1 MKIRAHHLL
10 CMQGF
15 QGYGYT
21 RDFIDNMAGT
31 IKNINS
37 NPDLKIEL
45 TDECDAICSGCPHN
59 VNGVCQKEPDS
70 AQKIRALDWRVLRKL
85 DLKKGTQITADI
97 IFSLV
102 NTKLKNIPDLQ
113 DICGRCEWKEKCL
126 WFISRN

>member
-21 RDFIDNMAGT
+21 QDFIDNMAGI

-37 NPDLKIEL
+37 NPDLKIEI

-59 VNGVCQKEPDS
+59 VNGICHQEPDS
-70 AQKIRALDWRVLRKL
+70 PGKVRNLDLQVLQKLGLPRGSKVKAEDVFSLANTKIRN
-85 DLKKGTQITADI
+85 ISDI
-97 IFSLV
+97 
-102 NTKLKNIPDLQ
+102 Q